1 LKLGK
6 FGAFIGCSNYP
17 ECRYTRPLIVEGEA
31 EPSVQETALG
41 AEPATGLPVTLKK
54 GPYGH
59 YVQLGEGNGEV
70 KPKRVGLPRSLS
82 PADVDLETALR
93 LLALPRE
100 LGRHPETGE
109 PIVAGI
115 GRFGAYI
122 KHGSTFK
129 SLGADDDVLTVG
141 LNRAVVLLAE
151 ASPNGR
157 RGPQLLREIGTHPEG
172 GTVGLYRGRYGP
184 YVSHEGVITSLPR
197 GADPATFSLDEAV
210 LLLAAQNDKRK
221 ARRKTGKAASTKAAA
236 GKGTSTREPGGPGTK
251 KKKPA
256 RTKKAGTPRTAKK
269 ASTNPSAQPG
279 RQ

>member
-1 LKLGK
+1 
-6 FGAFIGCSNYP
+6 
-17 ECRYTRPLIVEGEA
+17 V
-31 EPSVQETALG
+31 
-41 AEPATGLPVTLKK
+41 
-54 GPYGH
+54 
-59 YVQLGEGNGEV
+59 
-70 KPKRVGLPRSLS
+70 
-82 PADVDLETALR
+82 LR
-93 LLALPRE
+93 
-100 LGRHPETGE
+100 
-109 PIVAGI
+109 
-115 GRFGAYI
+115 
-122 KHGSTFK
+122 
-129 SLGADDDVLTVG
+129 VG

-157 RGPQLLREIGTHPEG
+157 RGPQLLREIGTYPEG

-221 ARRKTGKAASTKAAA
+221 ARRKTVKAASTKAAA

-269 ASTNPSAQPG
+269 APTNPSAQPG

>member
-1 LKLGK
+1 
-6 FGAFIGCSNYP
+6 
-17 ECRYTRPLIVEGEA
+17 
-31 EPSVQETALG
+31 
-41 AEPATGLPVTLKK
+41 
-54 GPYGH
+54 
-59 YVQLGEGNGEV
+59 
-70 KPKRVGLPRSLS
+70 
-82 PADVDLETALR
+82 
-93 LLALPRE
+93 
-100 LGRHPETGE
+100 
-109 PIVAGI
+109 
-115 GRFGAYI
+115 
-122 KHGSTFK
+122 
-129 SLGADDDVLTVG
+129 
-141 LNRAVVLLAE
+141 LLAE

-184 YVSHEGVITSLPR
+184 YVSHEGVIASLPR